1 MEEGERE
8 KKNSPKREL
17 LLLLLTRNYSTE
29 KKINLDRVD
38 WKIIIEKENQKNN
51 KLKKFISN
59 RSRGI
64 NFMKNKNNF

>member
-29 KKINLDRVD
+29 KEINLDRVD
-38 WKIIIEKENQKNN
+38 WKIIIEKEN
-51 KLKKFISN
+51 
-59 RSRGI
+59 
-64 NFMKNKNNF
+64 